1 MRRYDTT
8 FIINSQIGDDSI
20 DASVKEIA
28 NLITSDKGSVL
39 REQRIG
45 NRRLAYEITRQTHG
59 YYVCLIHECET
70 GTLTK
75 LDRHFDLGANYLRH
89 LTVRFDGDPF
99 RKTITEIMM
108 GFESEK
114 RGPGEKSVGGAKP
127 ESSGVKTAPAEPKAP
142 AAASPAPQPEPK
154 APAAKP
160 ETESSAP
167 APVEST
173 ESEAETVT
181 EDEST
186 L

>member
-8 FIINSQIGDDSI
+8 FIINSQIGDDGI

-39 REQRIG
+39 REHRIG
-45 NRRLAYEITRQTHG
+45 SRKLAYDIARQSHG
-59 YYVCLIHECET
+59 YYVSIIHECET
-70 GTLTK
+70 GTLAK
-75 LDRHFDLGANYLRH
+75 LDRHFDLGANYLRY

-108 GFESEK
+108 GFENEK
-114 RGPGEKSVGGAKP
+114 RNSGEKSDGAPKP
-127 ESSGVKTAPAEPKAP
+127 VSADNKAKSLSP
-142 AAASPAPQPEPK
+142 VTASPDPQPEPT
-154 APAAKP
+154 APAVEA
-160 ETESSAP
+160 ETVSSAP
-167 APVEST
+167 AEST
-173 ESEAETVT
+173 ESVT